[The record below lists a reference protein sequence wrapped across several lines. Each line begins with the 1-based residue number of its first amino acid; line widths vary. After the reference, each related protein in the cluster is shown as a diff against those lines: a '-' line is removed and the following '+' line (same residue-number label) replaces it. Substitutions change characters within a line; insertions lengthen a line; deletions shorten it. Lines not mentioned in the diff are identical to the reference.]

1 MNDAKK
7 TYNFMKIVLSI
18 CKIILSVYLIVTV
31 WGVLHNDDDYED

>member
-1 MNDAKK
+1 MKNEKVMKAL
-7 TYNFMKIVLSI
+7 KIVLSI